1 MESDDDLCFFFAGK
15 EDKTQIK
22 TGAEE
27 ASTSGNIKQD
37 EEKAQISPSQLLD
50 DDDDD
55 DETCGFCKFMKKGGC
70 REAFN
75 NWSKC
80 VDREKDTGS
89 DYTEECRDTT
99 LALRECML
107 ANKDYYAPLLEEE
120 EAMLREQQEE
130 QEAADELAKEQE
142 SDTSSKKE
150 EKKGGIQSEQ
160 QEK

>member
-1 MESDDDLCFFFAGK
+1 MIWVFFFAGK
-15 EDKTQIK
+15 EDKTEVK
-22 TGAEE
+22 TEVEE
-27 ASTSGNIKQD
+27 VSTSGNSHQD
-37 EEKAQISPSQLLD
+37 EEKAQTPASQLP
-50 DDDDD
+50 DDD
-55 DETCGFCKFMKKGGC
+55 DETCGFCKFMKGGGC

-107 ANKDYYAPLLEEE
+107 AHKDYYAPLLEEE

-130 QEAADELAKEQE
+130 QEAADELAREQE
-142 SDTSSKKE
+142 SGSSSKKE
-150 EKKGGIQSEQ
+150 DKEGGTQSEQ